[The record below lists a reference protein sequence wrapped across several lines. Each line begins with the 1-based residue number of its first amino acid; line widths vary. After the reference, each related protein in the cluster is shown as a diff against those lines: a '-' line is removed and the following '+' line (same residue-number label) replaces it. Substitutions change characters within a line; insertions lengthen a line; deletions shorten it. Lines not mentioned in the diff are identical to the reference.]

1 MTLAGFW
8 NYSNIIVFPF
18 LHKFWSFAFF
28 NLSFFLMDRK
38 TFLSMGIKPKGAQ
51 MLRTRFFCQKIEPRG
66 CREMKENF
74 IKLSIFCILYFSTS
88 PKIAQKALLKVCPPE
103 LVTKIPCLVSDF
115 LQSLDHPN
123 LLSSNLLPNLDLGFE
138 QQRLGPAPQWRHHH
152 DVHVS
157 HWRIPFATHA
167 ARQATFDKVNLSCC
181 YFLCVAPI
189 TTCHEICD
197 VLCYYG
203 IYGATMYMR
212 LCIVLY
218 NGYVMIDAM
227 QTKML
232 CNEWFYVIE
241 FYLRCYV
248 KYLLCNVIYD

>member
-51 MLRTRFFCQKIEPRG
+51 MLGTRFFCQKLNHGVAGKWRKTLLNYLSFAFFIFQRHPRLP
-66 CREMKENF
+66 K
-74 IKLSIFCILYFSTS
+74 KLSSKCARLSLW
-88 PKIAQKALLKVCPPE
+88 Q
-103 LVTKIPCLVSDF
+103 KIPCLVSDF

-167 ARQATFDKVNLSCC
+167 ARQATFDKVNLSGC

-232 CNEWFYVIE
+232 CNDWFYVIE